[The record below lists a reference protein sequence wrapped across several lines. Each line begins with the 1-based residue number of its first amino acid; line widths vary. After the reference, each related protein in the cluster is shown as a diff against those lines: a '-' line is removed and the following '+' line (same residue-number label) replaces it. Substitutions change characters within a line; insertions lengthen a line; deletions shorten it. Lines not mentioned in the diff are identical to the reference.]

1 MKLTEFYQTVGGD
14 YADAMS
20 RLQNDAFIVRFLRML
35 PRDGSMALLTEA
47 VAASDVEKAFRAVH
61 TLKGISLNLSLKTLA
76 AACSDMTEALRGKTE
91 FPAQAQSLYEAV
103 SREYARVSAAL
114 EQLEA

>member
-47 VAASDVEKAFRAVH
+47 AIRRACTIRTASTFPPAVWRMR
-61 TLKGISLNLSLKTLA
+61 S
-76 AACSDMTEALRGKTE
+76 ACC
-91 FPAQAQSLYEAV
+91 
-103 SREYARVSAAL
+103 
-114 EQLEA
+114 